1 MGRKKLKRDAGE
13 KEIKQLPEYSYGKG
27 DLDWFSIAK

>member
-1 MGRKKLKRDAGE
+1 MNGEVMDAGE

-27 DLDWFSIAK
+27 GLDWFSIAK